1 MSALAVVDPKKR
13 SMVSGPVA
21 SDPWGIID
29 AWGKQSGFN
38 LVEGGGT
45 STRTYQKGSGFLVAP
60 MKAMFS
66 LEGATMS
73 VQGWVAPT
81 FLARLFALFL
91 VPAEMHVNS
100 GGFVLVL
107 PRNMAR
113 KPINEVLA
121 QLALPQIP

>member
-13 SMVSGPVA
+13 SSVSGPV
-21 SDPWGIID
+21 SGDPWGIID
-29 AWGKQSGFN
+29 VWGKQSGFD

-60 MKAMFS
+60 MKAMFT
-66 LEGATMS
+66 LEGGTLA
-73 VQGWVAPT
+73 VQAWVAPT
-81 FLARLFALFL
+81 FFARLFALFL
-91 VPAEMHVNS
+91 IPAEMHVNS
-100 GGFVLVL
+100 GGFVMVL

-121 QLALPQIP
+121 QLKLPQIA